1 MCPALTKFKVRVEL
15 VQLSAKYL
23 ATPSMVSSA
32 PFSNSLSVK
41 GQNMSILYRCLALL
55 TLCCALPLH
64 AADLRIEMGPYAHVW
79 TTEQLLRRGDAQ
91 SVTIADDVAFHRTMN
106 YRAVPLRTLL
116 PDLAPGDRL
125 KFVANDGFS
134 VDIAAAALLKPSGA
148 QAWLAVEDPQ
158 RPWPSLPG
166 NKGDAGP
173 FYVVWT
179 NPAAALVGSE
189 QWPYQLARI
198 ERVDDVATRFPA
210 TAPAASV
217 PADSPVRRGYA
228 VFQRTCFACHTLNG
242 QGDARMGPDLNIP
255 HSPTEYLSA
264 AMLRAFIRNPQSLRR
279 WPEGRMTGFP
289 TQQSLSDADL
299 DAVIAYLK
307 YMAQHKVEKS

>member
-1 MCPALTKFKVRVEL
+1 
-15 VQLSAKYL
+15 
-23 ATPSMVSSA
+23 MVSSA
-32 PFSNSLSVK
+32 PFPKCLSVK
-41 GQNMSILYRCLALL
+41 GQSMSLLRCCLTLLAL
-55 TLCCALPLH
+55 CCTLPLH
-64 AADLRIEMGPYAHVW
+64 AAELHIDVGPNARVW
-79 TTEQLLRRGDAQ
+79 TTQQLLSRPDAQ
-91 SVTIADDVAFHRTMN
+91 RVTIQDDVAFHRTMI
-106 YRAVPLRTLL
+106 YRAVPLRALL
-116 PDLAPGDRL
+116 PQMSHGDRL

-134 VDIAAAALLKPSGA
+134 VDIAVDTLLNPSGA
-148 QAWLAVEDPQ
+148 QAWLAVEEPE

-166 NKGDAGP
+166 NKGNAGP

-179 NPAAALVGSE
+179 NPAAAQISSE

-198 ERVDDVATRFPA
+198 ERVQDAAARFPA

-217 PADSPVRRGYA
+217 PASSPVRRGYA

-242 QGDARMGPDLNIP
+242 EGDARMGPDLNIP

-264 AMLRAFIRNPQSLRR
+264 ERLRAFIRNPQSLRR

-289 TQQSLSDADL
+289 TQASLSDADL

-307 YMAQHKVEKS
+307 YMAQHKVQK

>member
-1 MCPALTKFKVRVEL
+1 M
-15 VQLSAKYL
+15 
-23 ATPSMVSSA
+23 
-32 PFSNSLSVK
+32 
-41 GQNMSILYRCLALL
+41 LYRCLALL
-55 TLCCALPLH
+55 MLCYALPLH
-64 AADLRIEMGPYAHVW
+64 AAELHIDVSPNAHVW
-79 TTEQLLRRGDAQ
+79 TTEQLLRSADAQ
-91 SVTIADDVAFHRTMN
+91 SVTIQDDVAFHRTMT
-106 YRAVPLRTLL
+106 YRAVPLRALL
-116 PDLAPGDRL
+116 PKLARGDRL

-134 VDIAAAALLKPSGA
+134 VDIAADALLNRSDA

-158 RPWPSLPG
+158 HPWPPLPG

-179 NPAAALVGSE
+179 KPAAAGISSE

-198 ERVDDVATRFPA
+198 QRVEDTATRFPA
-210 TAPAASV
+210 TVPAASV
-217 PADSPVRRGYA
+217 PTDSPVRRGYT

-255 HSPTEYLSA
+255 HSPTEYLSTD
-264 AMLRAFIRNPQSLRR
+264 MLRAFIRNPQSLRR

-299 DAVIAYLK
+299 DAVISYLK
-307 YMAQHKVEKS
+307 YMAQHKAEK

>member
-1 MCPALTKFKVRVEL
+1 MR
-15 VQLSAKYL
+15 
-23 ATPSMVSSA
+23 
-32 PFSNSLSVK
+32 
-41 GQNMSILYRCLALL
+41 ILHRCLALL
-55 TLCCALPLH
+55 ALCCALPLR
-64 AADLRIEMGPYAHVW
+64 AADLHIDVGPSAHVW
-79 TTEQLLRRGDAQ
+79 TTAQLLSNANAE
-91 SVTIADDVAFHRTMN
+91 SVMIPDDVAFHRTMT
-106 YRAVPLRTLL
+106 YRAVPLRVLL
-116 PDLAPGDRL
+116 PGLMHGERL

-134 VDIAAAALLKPSGA
+134 VDIAADALLNTSGA

-158 RPWPSLPG
+158 HPWPSLPG

-179 NPAAALVGSE
+179 KPAAAQIGSE

-198 ERVDDVATRFPA
+198 ERVQDAASRFPA

-242 QGDARMGPDLNIP
+242 EGDARMGPDLNIP
-255 HSPTEYLSA
+255 HSPTEYLSTD
-264 AMLRAFIRNPQSLRR
+264 MLRAFIRNPQSLRR
-279 WPEGRMTGFP
+279 WPEGRMSGFP

-299 DAVIAYLK
+299 DAVITYLK
-307 YMAQHKVEKS
+307 YMAQHKVKK